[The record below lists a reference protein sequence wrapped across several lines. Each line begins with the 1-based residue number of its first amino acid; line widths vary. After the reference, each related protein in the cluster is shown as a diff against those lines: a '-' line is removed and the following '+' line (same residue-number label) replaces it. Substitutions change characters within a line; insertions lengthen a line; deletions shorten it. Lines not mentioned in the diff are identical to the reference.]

1 MRKLLFFILLSLTSN
16 LYSQGYRKTT
26 YWLDDYIVLDTVRI
40 QVLYKFDRIPL
51 LDEPDKI
58 YEDLHMLQIGK
69 NVSKSFSQWY
79 MEYKLFVDSLIR
91 KNPAIQ
97 GVPGPTRRTF
107 NYEFYKNY
115 PQGML
120 TVTDFDNHIN
130 LSHIYEEKIPEFV
143 WKIDYLTNDIS
154 EILGYRCQK
163 ATTTFRGRDY
173 TAWFTM
179 QIPVNDGPWKFKG
192 LPGLIMKV
200 SDSEGHYSFEC
211 IGIEQPKGETIKF
224 YKRKYTKIKRT
235 DLEKMID
242 NSNRNFVAYMS
253 AMGWTADPNH
263 KWPTHIYN
271 PFERE

>member
-16 LYSQGYRKTT
+16 LYSQGYRKST
-26 YWLDDYIVLDTVRI
+26 YWLDDYTVLDTVRI

-69 NVSKSFSQWY
+69 NISKSFSQWY
-79 MEYKLFVDSLIR
+79 MEYKLFIDSLIR
-91 KNPAIQ
+91 KNPDKS
-97 GVPGPTRRTF
+97 VPGPTRRTF

-120 TVTDFDNHIN
+120 TVTDFDNHVN
-130 LSHIYEEKIPEFV
+130 LSHIYEEKMPEFD
-143 WKIDYLTNDIS
+143 WKISYETS
-154 EILGYRCQK
+154 EILGYHCQK
-163 ATTTFRGRDY
+163 ATTTFRGRNY

-179 QIPVNDGPWKFKG
+179 QIPVSDGPWKFKG
-192 LPGLIMKV
+192 LPGLIMKI

-224 YKRKYTKIKRT
+224 YKRNYTKIRRT
-235 DLEKMID
+235 DLEKIIY
-242 NSNRNFVAYMS
+242 NRNRNPEAYFKSIGFEVMDP
-253 AMGWTADPNH
+253 DPNH
-263 KWPTHIYN
+263 KMPTHIYN